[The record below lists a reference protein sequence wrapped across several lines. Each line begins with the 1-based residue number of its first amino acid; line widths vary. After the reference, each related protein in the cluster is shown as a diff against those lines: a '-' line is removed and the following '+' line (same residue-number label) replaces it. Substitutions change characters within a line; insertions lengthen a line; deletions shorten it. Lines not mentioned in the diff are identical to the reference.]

1 MSRTVPGNALSQG
14 CPGTWHLPAARRHCD
29 GKHCLEAQA
38 GLLVL
43 RWETGSLLTLA
54 DVLAALDAI
63 RDLSEGHLLPLV
75 VHLQGLSGI
84 DLDARALLVEGS
96 LTSRIGFVGTG
107 PVDRV
112 LAAFLEPALCESR
125 YFDHPEA
132 ARTWALAASPGN

>member
-1 MSRTVPGNALSQG
+1 VSRTVPGNALSEG
-14 CPGTWHLPAARRHCD
+14 CPGTWHRPAARRHCE

-43 RWETGSLLTLA
+43 RWEAGSLLTLA
-54 DVLAALDAI
+54 DVLAAYAAI
-63 RDLSEGHLLPLV
+63 RDLSEGYLLPIV

-84 DLDARALLVEGS
+84 AVDARSLLLEGT

-132 ARTWALAASPGN
+132 AHTWALAVSTGN